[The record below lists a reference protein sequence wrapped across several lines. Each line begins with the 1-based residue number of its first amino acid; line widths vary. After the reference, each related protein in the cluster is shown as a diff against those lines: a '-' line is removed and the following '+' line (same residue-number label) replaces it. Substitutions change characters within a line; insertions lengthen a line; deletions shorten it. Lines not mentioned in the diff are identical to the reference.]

1 MASSSAISQGS
12 AHMQRNKA
20 AEVNAQ
26 ANHGQPHQPEIAFSM
41 AQLWDGTAFIAQTAV
56 VTFSL
61 SLSGRLLARPLTLFS
76 WHPLSQLLGLFLLLQ
91 SVLVLQPTR
100 TAGQKRV
107 GQTVHA
113 ALNFASSAAF
123 TAGFCAIYLNKERNG
138 AAAGAAS
145 VAHFTTLHGALGA
158 TLTAMLAGQHV
169 VGLTMWA
176 VPALYGGEARARSVW
191 KLHRASGYVSL
202 LLLLATFGTAAGTGF
217 VRNALKIE
225 SWVFY
230 VPMALIAVGVLPRIH
245 TSKLG
250 FSTKK
255 A

>member
-1 MASSSAISQGS
+1 MAPSSAFSQGS
-12 AHMQRNKA
+12 APIQRNKA

-26 ANHGQPHQPEIAFSM
+26 ANQGQPHQPEIAFSM
-41 AQLWDGTAFIAQTAV
+41 AQLWDDCRRHLFPVPVREAPGTAPDALLVASAITAPRPVPAPPVRPRAAAHAHRWPEARRPDRARRAQ
-56 VTFSL
+56 FCL
-61 SLSGRLLARPLTLFS
+61 LYRLCRRLLRHLPQQGAQR
-76 WHPLSQLLGLFLLLQ
+76 G
-91 SVLVLQPTR
+91 R
-100 TAGQKRV
+100 
-107 GQTVHA
+107 
-113 ALNFASSAAF
+113 
-123 TAGFCAIYLNKERNG
+123 G
-138 AAAGAAS
+138 AAAGAGAAS
-145 VAHFTTLHGALGA
+145 VVAHFTTLHGALGA

-176 VPALYGGEARARSVW
+176 VPALYGGEARARSMW

-217 VRNALKIE
+217 VRNALEIE

-245 TSKLG
+245 ASKLG